1 MLRFLRDLFRRKDTV
16 EYLRDAWRAK
26 PSTAVAE
33 RLYRR
38 LLDTSSPGAA
48 LAFIKE
54 AVRAFPHAQR
64 LRDLQHQALRVRS
77 SEEIR
82 SLRAAL
88 AASPRPEIYARLG
101 ELYRY
106 LGHFEEALE
115 IAREGTARYPDSSGN
130 YLAIGL
136 VHYSRFLKTSTAH
149 DGHQAEAYL
158 RKAYALD
165 AASFKTL
172 YYLACLYVH
181 VGATH
186 LAAQCIER
194 LSALMPGDSRVTD
207 LAQRIRSQANAP
219 RGAAVDYFRL
229 HEARAMAAASGAPG
243 RAEPAGGLKPGKT
256 LDDRLARIAALRGV
270 KGAYVLDRHGAMIA
284 GAGQRDD
291 AARIEA
297 AVHGMLEGAR
307 INARRMSIGN
317 FSRAVLQ
324 SKDWQV
330 FLYELESCG
339 LAVLG
344 GRTARQDLVQRKVTE
359 FIEECLCEEQG
370 A

>member
-1 MLRFLRDLFRRKDTV
+1 MLRFLRNLFRRKDTV

-38 LLDTSSPGAA
+38 LLGTCSPGAA
-48 LAFIKE
+48 LAFIRE
-54 AVRAFPHAQR
+54 AVCTFPHTQR
-64 LRDLQHQALRVRS
+64 LKELQHQVLRIRS

-88 AASPRPEIYARLG
+88 AVSPRPEMYARLG

-115 IAREGTARYPDSSGN
+115 IAREGTRRYPESSGN

-136 VHYSRFLKTSTAH
+136 VHYSRFLKTSSAH

-165 AASFKTL
+165 HNNFKTL

-181 VGATH
+181 VGAK
-186 LAAQCIER
+186 LMAAQCIEH
-194 LSALMPGDSRVTD
+194 LSALMPGDSRVAD
-207 LAQRIRSQANAP
+207 LAQRVRSQADTP
-219 RGAAVDYFRL
+219 PGAAVDYFRL
-229 HEARAMAAASGAPG
+229 HETRAMDAGSGATG
-243 RAEPAGGLKPGKT
+243 RAGLGGRLKPGKV
-256 LDDRLARIAALRGV
+256 LDARLAAIASLQGVRGV
-270 KGAYVLDRHGAMIA
+270 YVLDQHGKMIA
-284 GAGQRDD
+284 GAGHEDD
-291 AARIEA
+291 TARVET

-317 FSRAVLQ
+317 FSRAALL

-344 GRTARQDLVQRKVTE
+344 KRTARQDLVQRKVTE